1 MSTKTEPYRK
11 YVAHDE
17 KSKFFIFLPEIA
29 YGKPRN
35 VMGLF
40 FLKYFH
46 KSQIRF
52 GPMSGQNHTKFSDLY
67 LTTNFALFN
76 HNNTPVWAQN
86 IIVEEF
92 TSLLRP
98 IILLWVN
105 FEGHNE
111 PLKITKSFFLKILN
125 YARFFHRQIRY
136 PVKQRI
142 TNCCNILKE
151 EMSQ

>member
-1 MSTKTEPYRK
+1 M
-11 YVAHDE
+11 AHDE

-76 HNNTPVWAQN
+76 PHHNNTPVSAQN

-92 TSLLRP
+92 RSLLRL

-125 YARFFHRQIRY
+125 YARFFQSANSL
-136 PVKQRI
+136 PGKQRI
-142 TNCCNILKE
+142 TNDSNILKE